1 MAVDGAPAVH
11 LPKTPLTREYFASPT
26 IGMEKSGD
34 ALTYKGIGK
43 DFYKQHGTEKPDDG
57 NQNGFCTLAALDP
70 SDPAHVQTLFE
81 RKCIEY
87 DVDPKLDPGR
97 GTLLY
102 DWCEK
107 AATLERHFLA
117 CEHLQ
122 SKGGLKH
129 ARHKDLFG
137 SGDSAALF
145 PAFVES
151 QIAAALIVEGIVS
164 DVLMSIENAG
174 ASSVLTFEFQDTE
187 QERGQSRV
195 SIGGKLPRKTPTT
208 GEGPIQL
215 GKWGMSF
222 PVPYEMRAQSSIETV
237 NFHIRRIGQQIAVDQ
252 SDYVM
257 DIAIAGD
264 GSGRNGGAAETNAT
278 DTDVAAAGTIA
289 YSDMLTWCYAGGK
302 AHTLDIAVAGG
313 TDLALIANLAE
324 FKDPDVGRSVSR
336 TQFKSPLNIRYVQ
349 WDGGATNSNYVDRLV
364 VGFDR
369 RNAMKGYN
377 WGPNIQETDRLIE
390 DQLDVYTFSHWF
402 GVAKMVLL
410 ATEVLDTNTAL

>member
-1 MAVDGAPAVH
+1 MNGAPAIH
-11 LPKTPLTREYFASPT
+11 SKDREPLTRDFFAPPA
-26 IGMEKSGD
+26 IGMKRVGE
-34 ALTYKGIGK
+34 ATVYEGIGK
-43 DFYKQHGTEKPDDG
+43 EFYKEHSTEKPDDG
-57 NQNGFCTLAALDP
+57 GQNGFSALASLDP
-70 SDPAHVQTLFE
+70 SPPDHIEALFT

-87 DVDPKLDPGR
+87 DVDPRVEKGR
-97 GTLLY
+97 ANLLY

-117 CEHLQ
+117 CPKFQE
-122 SKGGLKH
+122 KGGLRR
-129 ARHKDLFG
+129 ARHKDIFG

-145 PAFVES
+145 PAYVES

-164 DVLMSIENAG
+164 DVLMGIENAG
-174 ASSVLTFEFQDTE
+174 SNSVLTFEFQDSE
-187 QERGQSRV
+187 QQRSTSRV
-195 SIGGKLPRKTPTT
+195 GIGSRLPRQTPST

-215 GKWGMSF
+215 GKYGMSF
-222 PVPYEMRAQSSIETV
+222 PVPYEMRSMASVETV

-252 SDYVM
+252 SDDVM
-257 DIAIAGD
+257 HTAIAGD

-302 AHTLDIAVAGG
+302 AHTLDIAVAGK
-313 TDLALIANLAE
+313 TDLALIANLSE
-324 FKDPDVGRSVSR
+324 FKDPDVGRSMASR
-336 TQFKSPLNIRYVQ
+336 AFKSPQNIRYVQ
-349 WDGGATNSNYVDRLV
+349 WDGGATGSSYVDRLV

-369 RNAMKGYN
+369 RNALKGFN

-402 GVAKMVLL
+402 GVAKMILL
-410 ATEVLDTNTAL
+410 ATQVLDTNAAL